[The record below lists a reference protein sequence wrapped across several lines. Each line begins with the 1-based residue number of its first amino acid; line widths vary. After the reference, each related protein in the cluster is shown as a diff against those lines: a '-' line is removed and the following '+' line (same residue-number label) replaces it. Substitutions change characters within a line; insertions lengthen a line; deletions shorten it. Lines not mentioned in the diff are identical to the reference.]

1 MDRQQ
6 KKNDVTERTRGLRKS
21 RETEKW
27 ETSETGTKWQPW
39 DSRQG
44 GASDIPVDSTTFA
57 SFVHKML
64 SWHWQREGVGGGGGR

>member
-64 SWHWQREGVGGGGGR
+64 SWQREGVGGGGG